1 MKKSR
6 FFWVPPRTW
15 FSYYKILRE

>member
-6 FFWVPPRTW
+6 FFWVPPHITNIISWLFR
-15 FSYYKILRE
+15 